1 MGPWPG
7 GAIAVVDV
15 FDLDRTLVADYASF
29 ARSFTQI
36 RAQDIRNQV
45 DTIYASRRFWPE
57 PLITINPHFERG
69 ASVEALVAD
78 GSLHPDVARV
88 FRVEGQSITLYR
100 HQTQAVAKAT
110 ARQSFAVTTGTGSGK
125 SLCFFIPIID
135 AAIRARASGEE
146 RRTRAIVIY
155 PMNALANSQR
165 EELNKFLDQ
174 SGLPEDLRPT
184 FARYTGQENQEERE
198 RIREAKPDILL
209 TNFMMLELLMTRQ
222 NELDQTVI
230 RNCQDMNFVVLDE
243 LHTYRGR
250 QGADVAM
257 LIRRVR
263 ERLEGQGAPIQCI
276 GTSATM
282 VLWRIGMPSSP
293 MLPHACSERTWN
305 ATASLRKLSG
315 ARPTK
320 R

>member
-1 MGPWPG
+1 
-7 GAIAVVDV
+7 VDV

-36 RAQDIRNQV
+36 RARDIRDQV
-45 DTIYASRRFWPE
+45 DKIYESRRFWPE
-57 PLITINPHFERG
+57 PLITVNPHYERG
-69 ASVEALVAD
+69 VSVEALAQD

-88 FRVEGQSITLYR
+88 FRVDGQSITLYR
-100 HQTQAVAKAT
+100 HQMQAVAKAT

-135 AAIRARASGEE
+135 AEIRARASGEE

-155 PMNALANSQR
+155 PMNALAISQR

-174 SGLPEDLRPT
+174 SGLPENLRPT
-184 FARYTGQENQEERE
+184 VARYTGQESAEERE

-222 NELDQTVI
+222 SKLDRTVI
-230 RNCQDMNFVVLDE
+230 ENAQGLDFIVLDE

-250 QGADVAM
+250 QGADDNLA
-257 LIRRVR
+257 
-263 ERLEGQGAPIQCI
+263 A
-276 GTSATM
+276 
-282 VLWRIGMPSSP
+282 
-293 MLPHACSERTWN
+293 
-305 ATASLRKLSG
+305 
-315 ARPTK
+315 
-320 R
+320 